1 MGGKPEWT
9 SRYYSYCVR
18 YYYSNCARKKLGNFF
33 SIQPSSLYMYMIYYS
48 TFLIPLVCWPRVRV
62 GASNVNSSANCT
74 FPEKLSTVSGNFHF
88 FFFLFVVKFRNVS
101 SLLFTFVFQWLC
113 RRNSTPS
120 FSRSEI
126 CFFFSSRSVSYQEI
140 RTADKNIAPNSST
153 FSKICTSFC
162 FVSFPCVLVRVLLRT
177 FYKYKDNSFPPIDI
191 SLYYKFQWRQKKI
204 VYIDNILP

>member
-1 MGGKPEWT
+1 MFLH
-9 SRYYSYCVR
+9 SCLRS
-18 YYYSNCARKKLGNFF
+18 FF
-33 SIQPSSLYMYMIYYS
+33 
-48 TFLIPLVCWPRVRV
+48 
-62 GASNVNSSANCT
+62 ND
-74 FPEKLSTVSGNFHF
+74 
-88 FFFLFVVKFRNVS
+88 FVVEILPRPFLDLKFV
-101 SLLFTFVFQWLC
+101 
-113 RRNSTPS
+113 
-120 FSRSEI
+120 
-126 CFFFSSRSVSYQEI
+126 FFFSSRSVSYQEI